1 MEPAASS
8 RSWSAPA
15 REDDQVTVKGKR
27 IVVTGGAR
35 GIGARL
41 VGELRERGAEVTS
54 TDILPG
60 CDIVCDVSDEADVI
74 ALFDQVGDIDGL
86 VNNAALLVGRRP
98 FQEITI
104 DEWDRMMAVNVRGT
118 FLCAREASKHMPRG
132 GSIVNVSSTTAFNG
146 SKGFLDYV
154 ASKGAVVS
162 MTKTLAFELGPQQIR
177 VNCVGPGFTPTE
189 GSAVLGTYDPTA
201 TPLGRVMEP
210 DDLLGTYCYL
220 LSDDSK
226 FVSAQTILVNGG
238 RFPH

>member
-1 MEPAASS
+1 MS
-8 RSWSAPA
+8 
-15 REDDQVTVKGKR
+15 VKGKR

-54 TDILPG
+54 TDILPE
-60 CDIVCDVSDEADVI
+60 CDIVCDVSDEQDVI

-98 FQEITI
+98 FQEISV

-118 FLCAREASKHMPRG
+118 FLCAREASKHMPNG
-132 GSIVNVSSTTAFNG
+132 GSIVNVSSTTALNG
-146 SKGFLDYV
+146 SQGFLHYV
-154 ASKGAVVS
+154 ASKGAVIS
-162 MTKTLAFELGPQQIR
+162 MTNTLAFELGPKQIR

-189 GSAVLGTYDPTA
+189 GSAVLGTYDPSA

-220 LSDDSK
+220 LGDDSK

>member
-1 MEPAASS
+1 M
-8 RSWSAPA
+8 SA
-15 REDDQVTVKGKR
+15 TGVKGKR

-54 TDILPG
+54 TDILPD
-60 CDIVCDVSDEADVI
+60 CDILCDVSDEQDVVS
-74 ALFDQVGDIDGL
+74 LFDQVGDIDGL

-98 FQEITI
+98 FQEISVE
-104 DEWDRMMAVNVRGT
+104 EWDRMMAVNVRGT
-118 FLCAREASKHMPRG
+118 FLCAREASKHMAHG
-132 GSIVNVSSTTAFNG
+132 GSIVNVSSTTAMNG
-146 SKGFLDYV
+146 SQGFLHYV
-154 ASKGAVVS
+154 ASKGAVIS
-162 MTKTLAFELGPQQIR
+162 MTKTLAFELGPKQIR

-201 TPLGRVMEP
+201 TPLGRVMEI

-220 LSDDSK
+220 LGDDSK

>member
-1 MEPAASS
+1 MS
-8 RSWSAPA
+8 
-15 REDDQVTVKGKR
+15 VKGKR

-60 CDIVCDVSDEADVI
+60 CDIVCDVSDEQDVV
-74 ALFDQVGDIDGL
+74 ALFDQLGDIDGL
-86 VNNAALLVGRRP
+86 VNNAALLVERRP
-98 FQEITI
+98 FQEISVE
-104 DEWDRMMAVNVRGT
+104 EWDRMMAVNVRGT
-118 FLCAREASKHMPRG
+118 FLCAREAAKHMPNG
-132 GSIVNVSSTTAFNG
+132 GSIVNVSSTTALNG
-146 SKGFLDYV
+146 SQGFLHYV
-154 ASKGAVVS
+154 ASKGAVIS
-162 MTKTLAFELGPQQIR
+162 MTKTLAFELGPKQIR

-189 GSAVLGTYDPTA
+189 GSSVLGEYDPTG

-220 LSDDSK
+220 LGDDSK
-226 FVSAQTILVNGG
+226 FVSAQLILVNGG

>member
-1 MEPAASS
+1 MSV
-8 RSWSAPA
+8 R
-15 REDDQVTVKGKR
+15 GKR

-54 TDILPG
+54 TDVLPG
-60 CDIVCDVSDEADVI
+60 CDIVCDVSDEQDVI

-86 VNNAALLVGRRP
+86 VNNAAMLADRRP
-98 FQEITI
+98 FQEISV
-104 DEWDRMMAVNVRGT
+104 DDWDRMMAVNVRGT
-118 FLCAREASKHMPRG
+118 FLCAREASKHMLNG
-132 GSIVNVSSTTAFNG
+132 GSIVNVASTTALNG
-146 SKGFLDYV
+146 SQGFLHYV
-154 ASKGAVVS
+154 ASKGAVIS

-189 GSAVLGTYDPTA
+189 GSAVLGTYDPTG
-201 TPLGRVMEP
+201 TPLGRVMDP

-220 LSDDSK
+220 LGDDSK
-226 FVSAQTILVNGG
+226 FVSAQLILVNGG

>member
-1 MEPAASS
+1 MS
-8 RSWSAPA
+8 
-15 REDDQVTVKGKR
+15 VKGKR

-41 VGELRERGAEVTS
+41 VGELRERGADVVS
-54 TDILPG
+54 TDVLPG
-60 CDIVCDVSDEADVI
+60 CDIVCDVSDEQDVM
-74 ALFDQVGDIDGL
+74 ALFDQAGDIDGL

-98 FQEITI
+98 FQEISVE
-104 DEWDRMMAVNVRGT
+104 EWDRMMAVNVRGT

-132 GSIVNVSSTTAFNG
+132 GSIVNVSSTTALNG
-146 SKGFLDYV
+146 SQGFLHYV
-154 ASKGAVVS
+154 ASKGAVIS
-162 MTKTLAFELGPQQIR
+162 MTKTLAFELGPKQIR

-189 GSAVLGTYDPTA
+189 GSSVLGEYDPTA

-220 LSDDSK
+220 LGDDSK

>member
-1 MEPAASS
+1 
-8 RSWSAPA
+8 
-15 REDDQVTVKGKR
+15 VTVKGKR

-41 VGELRERGAEVTS
+41 VGELRERGAKVTS

-60 CDIVCDVSDEADVI
+60 CDIVCDVSDEQDVVS
-74 ALFDQVGDIDGL
+74 LFDQVGDLDGL
-86 VNNAALLVGRRP
+86 VNNAAMLVGRRP
-98 FQEITI
+98 FQEISVE
-104 DEWDRMMAVNVRGT
+104 EWDRMMAVNVRGT
-118 FLCAREASKHMPRG
+118 FLCAREASKHMPDG

-146 SKGFLDYV
+146 SQGFLHYV

-162 MTKTLAFELGPQQIR
+162 MTKTLAFELGPKQIR

-220 LSDDSK
+220 LGDDSK

>member
-1 MEPAASS
+1 M
-8 RSWSAPA
+8 
-15 REDDQVTVKGKR
+15 TVKGKR

-41 VGELRERGAEVTS
+41 VGELRERGAEVIS

-98 FQEITI
+98 FQEIPI

-132 GSIVNVSSTTAFNG
+132 GSIVNVASTTAFNG
-146 SKGFLDYV
+146 SKGFLHYV

>member
-1 MEPAASS
+1 MS
-8 RSWSAPA
+8 
-15 REDDQVTVKGKR
+15 VKGKR

-54 TDILPG
+54 TDILPE
-60 CDIVCDVSDEADVI
+60 CDIVCDVSDEQDVI

-98 FQEITI
+98 FQEISV

-118 FLCAREASKHMPRG
+118 FLCAREASKHMPNG
-132 GSIVNVSSTTAFNG
+132 GSIVNVSSTTALNG
-146 SKGFLDYV
+146 SQGFLHYV
-154 ASKGAVVS
+154 ASKGAVIS
-162 MTKTLAFELGPQQIR
+162 MTNTLAFELGPKQIR

-220 LSDDSK
+220 LGDDSK

>member
-1 MEPAASS
+1 MS
-8 RSWSAPA
+8 
-15 REDDQVTVKGKR
+15 VTGKR

-41 VGELRERGAEVTS
+41 VGELRERGADVVS
-54 TDILPG
+54 TDVLPG
-60 CDIVCDVSDEADVI
+60 CDIVCDVSDEQDVI
-74 ALFDQVGDIDGL
+74 ALFDQAGDIDGL

-98 FQEITI
+98 FQEISV

-132 GSIVNVSSTTAFNG
+132 GSIVNVSSTTALNG
-146 SKGFLDYV
+146 SQGFLHYV
-154 ASKGAVVS
+154 ASKGAVIS
-162 MTKTLAFELGPQQIR
+162 MTKTLAFELGPRQIR

-189 GSAVLGTYDPTA
+189 GSSVLGDYDPTG

-220 LSDDSK
+220 LGDDSK

>member
-1 MEPAASS
+1 M
-8 RSWSAPA
+8 
-15 REDDQVTVKGKR
+15 TVKGKR

-41 VGELRERGAEVTS
+41 VGELRERGAEVVS
-54 TDILPG
+54 TDVLPN
-60 CDIVCDVSDEADVI
+60 CDIVCDVSDEHDVI
-74 ALFDQVGDIDGL
+74 SLFDQVGEIDGL
-86 VNNAALLVGRRP
+86 VNNAAMLTYRRP
-98 FQEITI
+98 FQEITV

-118 FLCAREASKHMPRG
+118 FLCAREASKHMPKG
-132 GSIVNVSSTTAFNG
+132 GSIVNVASTTAFNG
-146 SKGFLDYV
+146 SQGFLHYV

-162 MTKTLAFELGPQQIR
+162 MTKTLAFELGPKQIR

-189 GSAVLGTYDPTA
+189 GSAVLGTYDPTG

-210 DDLLGTYCYL
+210 DDLLGTYCFL

-226 FVSAQTILVNGG
+226 FVSAQTLLVNGG

>member
-1 MEPAASS
+1 MS
-8 RSWSAPA
+8 
-15 REDDQVTVKGKR
+15 VKGKR

-41 VGELRERGAEVTS
+41 VGELRERGAAVTS
-54 TDILPG
+54 SDILPG
-60 CDIVCDVSDEADVI
+60 CDIVCDVSDEQDVI
-74 ALFDQVGDIDGL
+74 SLFDQVGDIDGL

-98 FQEITI
+98 FQEISVA
-104 DEWDRMMAVNVRGT
+104 EWDQMMAVNVRGT
-118 FLCAREASKHMPRG
+118 FLCSREASKHMPNG

-146 SKGFLDYV
+146 SQGFLHYV

-162 MTKTLAFELGPQQIR
+162 MTRTLAFELGPQQIR
-177 VNCVGPGFTPTE
+177 VNCVGPGFTATE

-220 LSDDSK
+220 LGDDSK

>member
-1 MEPAASS
+1 MSV
-8 RSWSAPA
+8 R
-15 REDDQVTVKGKR
+15 GKR

-41 VGELRERGAEVTS
+41 VGELRERGAEVVS
-54 TDILPG
+54 TDVLPG
-60 CDIVCDVSDEADVI
+60 CDVVCDVSDEQDVI

-98 FQEITI
+98 FQEISVE
-104 DEWDRMMAVNVRGT
+104 EWDRMMAVNVRGT

-132 GSIVNVSSTTAFNG
+132 GSIVNVSSTTALNG
-146 SKGFLDYV
+146 SQGFLHYV
-154 ASKGAVVS
+154 ASKGAVIS
-162 MTKTLAFELGPQQIR
+162 MTKTLAFELGPKQIR

-189 GSAVLGTYDPTA
+189 GSSVLGDYDPTG

-220 LSDDSK
+220 LGDDSK

>member
-1 MEPAASS
+1 VS
-8 RSWSAPA
+8 
-15 REDDQVTVKGKR
+15 VKGKR

-60 CDIVCDVSDEADVI
+60 CDIVCDVSDEQDVI

-86 VNNAALLVGRRP
+86 VNNAALLVGRKP
-98 FQEITI
+98 FQEISV

-118 FLCAREASKHMPRG
+118 FLCAREASKHMPNG
-132 GSIVNVSSTTAFNG
+132 GSIVNVSSTTALNG
-146 SKGFLDYV
+146 SQGFLHYV
-154 ASKGAVVS
+154 ASKGAVIS
-162 MTKTLAFELGPQQIR
+162 MTKTLAFELGPKQIR

-189 GSAVLGTYDPTA
+189 GSAVLGEYDPTA

-220 LSDDSK
+220 LGDDSK

>member
-1 MEPAASS
+1 MS
-8 RSWSAPA
+8 
-15 REDDQVTVKGKR
+15 VKGKR

-41 VGELRERGAEVTS
+41 VGELRERGADVVS
-54 TDILPG
+54 TDVLPG
-60 CDIVCDVSDEADVI
+60 CDIVCDVSDEDDVI
-74 ALFDQVGDIDGL
+74 ALFDQAGEIDGL

-98 FQEITI
+98 FQEISV

-132 GSIVNVSSTTAFNG
+132 GSIVNVSSTTALNG
-146 SKGFLDYV
+146 SQGFLHYV
-154 ASKGAVVS
+154 ASKGAVIS
-162 MTKTLAFELGPQQIR
+162 MTNTLAFELGPKQIR

-189 GSAVLGTYDPTA
+189 GSSVLGDYDPTA

-220 LSDDSK
+220 LGDDSK

>member
-1 MEPAASS
+1 MS
-8 RSWSAPA
+8 
-15 REDDQVTVKGKR
+15 VKGKR

-41 VGELRERGAEVTS
+41 VGELRERGADVVS
-54 TDILPG
+54 TDVLPG
-60 CDIVCDVSDEADVI
+60 CDIVCDVSDEQDVI
-74 ALFDQVGDIDGL
+74 ALFDQSGDIDGL

-98 FQEITI
+98 FQEISV
-104 DEWDRMMAVNVRGT
+104 DDWDRMMAVNVRGT

-132 GSIVNVSSTTAFNG
+132 GSIVNVSSTTALNG
-146 SKGFLDYV
+146 SQGFLHYV
-154 ASKGAVVS
+154 ASKGAVIS
-162 MTKTLAFELGPQQIR
+162 MTKTLAFELGPKQIR

-189 GSAVLGTYDPTA
+189 GSSVLGDYDPTG

-220 LSDDSK
+220 LGDDSK

>member
-1 MEPAASS
+1 MS
-8 RSWSAPA
+8 
-15 REDDQVTVKGKR
+15 VKGKR

-41 VGELRERGAEVTS
+41 VGELRERGADVVS
-54 TDILPG
+54 TDVLPG
-60 CDIVCDVSDEADVI
+60 CDIVCDVSDEQDVI
-74 ALFDQVGDIDGL
+74 ALFDQAGDIDGL

-98 FQEITI
+98 FQEIPV

-132 GSIVNVSSTTAFNG
+132 GSIVNVSSTTALNG
-146 SKGFLDYV
+146 SQGFLHYV
-154 ASKGAVVS
+154 ASKGAVIS
-162 MTKTLAFELGPQQIR
+162 MTKTLAFELGPKQIR

-189 GSAVLGTYDPTA
+189 GSSVLGEYDPTA

-220 LSDDSK
+220 LGDDSK

>member
-1 MEPAASS
+1 MS
-8 RSWSAPA
+8 
-15 REDDQVTVKGKR
+15 VKGKQ

-54 TDILPG
+54 TDILPE
-60 CDIVCDVSDEADVI
+60 CDIVCDVSDEQDVI
-74 ALFDQVGDIDGL
+74 ALFDQVGGIDGL

-98 FQEITI
+98 FQEISV

-118 FLCAREASKHMPRG
+118 FLCAREASKHMPNG
-132 GSIVNVSSTTAFNG
+132 GSIVNVSSTTALNG
-146 SKGFLDYV
+146 SQGFLHYV
-154 ASKGAVVS
+154 ASKGAVIS
-162 MTKTLAFELGPQQIR
+162 MTKTLAFELGPKQIR

-220 LSDDSK
+220 LGDDSK

>member
-1 MEPAASS
+1 MALAASS
-8 RSWSAPA
+8 RSSSAPG
-15 REDDQVTVKGKR
+15 RECDPLTVKGKR
-27 IVVTGGAR
+27 VVVTGGAR

-41 VGELRERGAEVTS
+41 VGELRERGAEVIS
-54 TDILPG
+54 TDILSG
-60 CDIVCDVSDEADVI
+60 CDILCDVSDELDVI
-74 ALFDQVGDIDGL
+74 TLFDQVGEIDGL
-86 VNNAALLVGRRP
+86 VNNAALLVARRP
-98 FQEITI
+98 FQEISV

-146 SKGFLDYV
+146 SQGFLHYV

-189 GSAVLGTYDPTA
+189 GSAVLGAYDPTA

>member
-1 MEPAASS
+1 MS
-8 RSWSAPA
+8 
-15 REDDQVTVKGKR
+15 VKGKR
-27 IVVTGGAR
+27 IVVTGAAR

-41 VGELRERGAEVTS
+41 AGELRERGAEVTS

-60 CDIVCDVSDEADVI
+60 CDIICDVSDEQDVVS
-74 ALFDQVGDIDGL
+74 LFDQVGDIDGL

-98 FQEITI
+98 FQEISV

-118 FLCAREASKHMPRG
+118 FLCSREASKHMPNG

-146 SKGFLDYV
+146 SQGFLHYV

-220 LSDDSK
+220 LGDDSK

>member
-1 MEPAASS
+1 
-8 RSWSAPA
+8 
-15 REDDQVTVKGKR
+15 VKGKR

-41 VGELRERGAEVTS
+41 VGELRERGAKVTS
-54 TDILPG
+54 TDILPD
-60 CDIVCDVSDEADVI
+60 CDVVCDVSDEQDVV
-74 ALFDQVGDIDGL
+74 ALFDEVGEIDGL
-86 VNNAALLVGRRP
+86 VNNAALLVGRKP
-98 FQEITI
+98 FQEIAI

-118 FLCAREASKHMPRG
+118 FLCAREASKHMPNG

-146 SKGFLDYV
+146 SQGFLHYV

-162 MTKTLAFELGPQQIR
+162 MTKTLAFELGPKQIR

-220 LSDDSK
+220 LGDDSK

>member
-1 MEPAASS
+1 MS
-8 RSWSAPA
+8 
-15 REDDQVTVKGKR
+15 VKGKR

-41 VGELRERGAEVTS
+41 VGELRERGADVTS
-54 TDILPG
+54 TDILPD
-60 CDIVCDVSDEADVI
+60 CDIVCDVSDEQDVV
-74 ALFDQVGDIDGL
+74 ALFHEVGDIDGL
-86 VNNAALLVGRRP
+86 VNNAAMLVGRRP
-98 FQEITI
+98 FQEISI

-118 FLCAREASKHMPRG
+118 FLCAREASKHMPNG

-146 SKGFLDYV
+146 SQGFLHYV

-220 LSDDSK
+220 LGDDSK

>member
-1 MEPAASS
+1 MSV
-8 RSWSAPA
+8 R
-15 REDDQVTVKGKR
+15 GKR

-54 TDILPG
+54 TDVLPG
-60 CDIVCDVSDEADVI
+60 CDIVCDVSDEQDVI

-86 VNNAALLVGRRP
+86 VNNAAMLADRRP
-98 FQEITI
+98 FQEISV
-104 DEWDRMMAVNVRGT
+104 DDWDRMMAVNVRGT
-118 FLCAREASKHMPRG
+118 FLCAREASKHMPNG
-132 GSIVNVSSTTAFNG
+132 GSIVNVASTTALNG
-146 SKGFLDYV
+146 SQGFLHYV
-154 ASKGAVVS
+154 ASKGAVIS

-189 GSAVLGTYDPTA
+189 GSAVLGTYDPTG
-201 TPLGRVMEP
+201 TPLGRVMDP

-220 LSDDSK
+220 LGDDSK
-226 FVSAQTILVNGG
+226 FVSAQLILVNGG

>member
-1 MEPAASS
+1 MS
-8 RSWSAPA
+8 
-15 REDDQVTVKGKR
+15 VKDKR

-41 VGELRERGAEVTS
+41 VGELRERGAVVTS

-60 CDIVCDVSDEADVI
+60 CDVVCDVSDEQDVV

-86 VNNAALLVGRRP
+86 VNNAALLVGRKP
-98 FQEITI
+98 FQEIDI

-118 FLCAREASKHMPRG
+118 FLCAREASKHMPNG
-132 GSIVNVSSTTAFNG
+132 GSIVNVASTTAFNG
-146 SKGFLDYV
+146 SQGFLHYV

-162 MTKTLAFELGPQQIR
+162 MTKTLAFELGPKQIR

-220 LSDDSK
+220 LGDDSK

>member
-1 MEPAASS
+1 MS
-8 RSWSAPA
+8 
-15 REDDQVTVKGKR
+15 VKGKR

-60 CDIVCDVSDEADVI
+60 CDIVCDVSDEQDVV
-74 ALFDQVGDIDGL
+74 ALFDQAGDIDGL
-86 VNNAALLVGRRP
+86 VNNAALLAMRRP
-98 FQEITI
+98 FEEIGI
-104 DEWDRMMAVNVRGT
+104 EEWDRMMAVNVRGT
-118 FLCAREASKHMPRG
+118 FLCTREASKHMPNG
-132 GSIVNVSSTTAFNG
+132 GSIVNVSSTTALNG
-146 SKGFLDYV
+146 SQGFLHYV
-154 ASKGAVVS
+154 ASKGAVIS
-162 MTKTLAFELGPQQIR
+162 MTKTLAFELGPKQIR

-189 GSAVLGTYDPTA
+189 GSSVLGEYDPTA

-220 LSDDSK
+220 LGDDSK
-226 FVSAQTILVNGG
+226 FVTAQLILVNGG

>member
-1 MEPAASS
+1 MS
-8 RSWSAPA
+8 
-15 REDDQVTVKGKR
+15 VKGKR

-41 VGELRERGAEVTS
+41 VGELRERGADVVS
-54 TDILPG
+54 TDVLPG
-60 CDIVCDVSDEADVI
+60 CDIVCDVSDEDDVI
-74 ALFDQVGDIDGL
+74 ALFEQAGDIDGL

-98 FQEITI
+98 FQEISV

-132 GSIVNVSSTTAFNG
+132 GSIVNVSSTTALNG
-146 SKGFLDYV
+146 SQGFLHYV
-154 ASKGAVVS
+154 ASKGAVIS
-162 MTKTLAFELGPQQIR
+162 MTKTLAFELGPKQIR

-189 GSAVLGTYDPTA
+189 GSSVLGDYDPKA

-220 LSDDSK
+220 LGDDSK

>member
-1 MEPAASS
+1 M
-8 RSWSAPA
+8 
-15 REDDQVTVKGKR
+15 TVKGKR

-98 FQEITI
+98 FQEIPV

-118 FLCAREASKHMPRG
+118 FLCSREASKHMPRG

-146 SKGFLDYV
+146 SKGFLHYV

>member
-1 MEPAASS
+1 M
-8 RSWSAPA
+8 
-15 REDDQVTVKGKR
+15 
-27 IVVTGGAR
+27 VTGGAR

-41 VGELRERGAEVTS
+41 VGELRERGAEVIS

-60 CDIVCDVSDEADVI
+60 CDIICDVSDEQDVI
-74 ALFDQVGDIDGL
+74 SLFDQIGDIDGL

-132 GSIVNVSSTTAFNG
+132 GSIVNVSSTTALNG
-146 SKGFLDYV
+146 SQGFLHYV
-154 ASKGAVVS
+154 ASKGAVIS

-220 LSDDSK
+220 LGDDSK

>member
-1 MEPAASS
+1 MS
-8 RSWSAPA
+8 
-15 REDDQVTVKGKR
+15 VKGKR

-60 CDIVCDVSDEADVI
+60 SDIVCDVSDEQDVI

-98 FQEITI
+98 FQEISV

-118 FLCAREASKHMPRG
+118 FLCAREASKHMPGG
-132 GSIVNVSSTTAFNG
+132 GSIVNVSSTTALNG
-146 SKGFLDYV
+146 SQGFLHYV
-154 ASKGAVVS
+154 ASKGAVIS
-162 MTKTLAFELGPQQIR
+162 MTKTLAFELGPKQIR

-189 GSAVLGTYDPTA
+189 GSAVLGEYDPAA

-220 LSDDSK
+220 LGDDSK
-226 FVSAQTILVNGG
+226 FVSAQLILVNGG